1 MKFCRI
7 VISVSAGTAAGGIPV
22 VGCNI
27 GAKRLEWAKSLFA
40 YLLTAEA
47 VVGSV
52 ALLFVEIFPPAAAS
66 KKGEQIPGNGIK
78 NRKVPKS

>member
-1 MKFCRI
+1 MKFFRI

-27 GAKRLEWAKSLFA
+27 GAKRLERAKSLFA

-52 ALLFVEIFPPAAAS
+52 ALLFVEIFPRRLHQ
-66 KKGEQIPGNGIK
+66 KKGSRFREMA
-78 NRKVPKS
+78 